1 MNVSQGDLKVLHVVE
16 SLGRGAVENWLLR
29 MLAHARS
36 RGCNIDWSFYCALGE
51 PGRRDADARALG
63 ARVVI
68 SPVPLGRTASF
79 LAALRREIFLGEYDV
94 LHCHHDIL
102 NGIYMAASFGAPLK
116 RRIVHAHNADEHLP
130 TPSPLKRRLMLEP
143 MRQICLHADRIVGI
157 SHHTLDTMLGG
168 RPRRPGR
175 DLVHYYGVD
184 SSAFDSDVNQS
195 NAIRS
200 SIGVPADALIILFG
214 GRIVPEK
221 NPVFAVD
228 VFAYLKQLEARAEMV
243 FAGTGSL
250 ESAVRQRSVELGI
263 ADSVHMIGWREDLPA
278 LMGACDL
285 FILPRPE
292 IPKEGFGL
300 AVVEAQL
307 AGLRLLLSRGIP
319 DDPLLGTAVY
329 KRLPLADGA
338 AAWARAA
345 LELLAEPRPTT
356 SDALVALAHSPMDMD
371 RALGHLMALHQ

>member
-1 MNVSQGDLKVLHVVE
+1 M
-16 SLGRGAVENWLLR
+16 
-29 MLAHARS
+29 
-36 RGCNIDWSFYCALGE
+36 
-51 PGRRDADARALG
+51 
-63 ARVVI
+63 
-68 SPVPLGRTASF
+68 
-79 LAALRREIFLGEYDV
+79 
-94 LHCHHDIL
+94 
-102 NGIYMAASFGAPLK
+102 
-116 RRIVHAHNADEHLP
+116 
-130 TPSPLKRRLMLEP
+130 
-143 MRQICLHADRIVGI
+143 
-157 SHHTLDTMLGG
+157 
-168 RPRRPGR
+168 
-175 DLVHYYGVD
+175 
-184 SSAFDSDVNQS
+184 
-195 NAIRS
+195 
-200 SIGVPADALIILFG
+200 
-214 GRIVPEK
+214 PEK